1 MVKRVVVDTTSRSS
15 GDVWYFAYGSNLH
28 PQRRATRA
36 GLSPLDTTP
45 GTLCGWRLV
54 FDMPGVPP
62 ADPAM
67 ASIRREAGGEVHGLL
82 LRLSAQQFAAL
93 VGSEG
98 GDRFYVREQVE
109 VIAYDDRKVLAEV
122 FIAAPGRRLQ
132 RERTPSRRYLELI
145 REGPDSARC
154 ARSTAPGSRRCRTR
168 RRRRRRA
175 GPPTSSWRCSCAR
188 AGSLRGLAQGWLDAL
203 QRTEDLAALPRRV
216 AQGCCWRRCSGS
228 GSGCERWAGR
238 PECRHSRP
246 ARAMTVDV
254 P

>member
-36 GLSPLDTTP
+36 ALSPLDTTP

-67 ASIRREAGGEVHGLL
+67 ASIRREAGSEVHGLL
-82 LRLSAQQFAAL
+82 LRLTAHQFAAL

-109 VIAYDDRKVLAEV
+109 VIAYDDRKVIAEV

-145 REGPDSARC
+145 REGARLSALRPEYCAWLEALPHAEASPRARWASDVFLEVFMRASRGRC
-154 ARSTAPGSRRCRTR
+154 AGWRRAGSTPCSAPRTSRRCR
-168 RRRRRRA
+168 
-175 GPPTSSWRCSCAR
+175 
-188 AGSLRGLAQGWLDAL
+188 DAW
-203 QRTEDLAALPRRV
+203 PR
-216 AQGCCWRRCSGS
+216 GCCWRRCSGS

-238 PECRHSRP
+238 PERRHRASR
-246 ARAMTVDV
+246 RQ
-254 P
+254 